1 MSHVALPPSDPAP
14 TAGSAAAVCAVSP
27 SWIRAGL
34 VAIAVVFLLARGLV
48 MYRQPVGQ
56 DEDCYAVPGLTI
68 LQTGLPQLPHV
79 PARNPE
85 SVYFQ
90 ADRMLYSEPPLAFY
104 LQAAFYAVLPHEV
117 GTARLAAA
125 IEGLVALLVLYRL
138 GGRIGLS
145 PLAALVGVGLF
156 SWSRWFY
163 FPATAAR
170 PDILCTLFAFAAI
183 DRMAAWQ
190 TSRARRD
197 LIWTG
202 VYLGLGGLSHPF
214 AIIYAAQL
222 AFWAVVVSRGARRLT
237 APLLLAVVAL
247 AVAAVWF
254 PLICMYPEAFRI
266 QFANQFG
273 GSAGG
278 PLWWRLLVPF
288 ESIAYHADKMIEHV
302 GLIQCVMAVAG
313 LVVLSF
319 GIRREPEASA
329 PGATPAEKLPTPP
342 LAAVTLLG
350 WTAAYLISALVGPHH
365 PVIGYWVYPAGIAF
379 LGLGRLVELVAL
391 GLADRILRGVAPRLA
406 LPVAVAVVSLV
417 PLAALVPGCGLRTL
431 VVHLRKGD
439 DINYNAT
446 RFANRLIESLPAD
459 AIIAV
464 DTQFAVN
471 FVAAGRK
478 TLLATTLPQYF
489 RLDQFE
495 YDYLIISRYG
505 VDNRLAA
512 ELGARL
518 ERVEGDQ
525 ADRFACFAEVYR
537 PADSAPRSD

>member
-1 MSHVALPPSDPAP
+1 MSHVAPHPTDPASP
-14 TAGSAAAVCAVSP
+14 ADVAAPVLTVSP
-27 SWIRAGL
+27 GWIRAGL
-34 VAIAVVFLLARGLV
+34 IAIAVVFLLARGLV

-90 ADRMLYSEPPLAFY
+90 ADRMLYSEPPLSFY

-125 IEGLVALLVLYRL
+125 LEGLVALLVLFRL
-138 GGRIGLS
+138 GRRIGLS

-190 TSRARRD
+190 TSHARRD
-197 LIWTG
+197 LVWTG
-202 VYLGLGGLSHPF
+202 VWLGLGGLSHPF

-222 AFWAVVVSRGARRLT
+222 AVWSMVASRGLRRLT
-237 APLLLAVVAL
+237 APLLLALVAL
-247 AVAAVWF
+247 AVAAVWL
-254 PLICMYPEAFRI
+254 PLIRMYPEAFRI

-278 PLWWRLLVPF
+278 PLWWRMLVPF
-288 ESIAYHADKMIEHV
+288 ESIAYHADKMVEHV
-302 GLIQCVMAVAG
+302 GLIQGVMAVLG
-313 LVVLSF
+313 LLALSI
-319 GIRREPEASA
+319 GTRREPEASA
-329 PGATPAEKLPTPP
+329 PGAAPPETTPTPP
-342 LAAVTLLG
+342 LLAVTLIG

-379 LGLGRLVELVAL
+379 LGLGRLVELIAHAL
-391 GLADRILRGVAPRLA
+391 SNHVFRGLPMRLA
-406 LPVAVAVVSLV
+406 LPLALALAAVPL
-417 PLAALVPGCGLRTL
+417 LAALVPGCGLRTL

-446 RFANRLIESLPAD
+446 RFANRLIESLPPD
-459 AIIAV
+459 AVIAV

-471 FVAAGRK
+471 FVVAGRK

-495 YDYLIISRYG
+495 FDYLIISRYG

-537 PADSAPRSD
+537 PADSAPRTD